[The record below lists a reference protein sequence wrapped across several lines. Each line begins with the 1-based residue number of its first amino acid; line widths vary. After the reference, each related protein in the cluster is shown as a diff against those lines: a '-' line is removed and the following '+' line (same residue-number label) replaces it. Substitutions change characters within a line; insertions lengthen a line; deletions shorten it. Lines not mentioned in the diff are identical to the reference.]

1 MPELSSNELFS
12 KRVISNTSKLLNIP
26 EDVVDSV
33 LSSIILQVLQDIND
47 QGNESS
53 DTIVVRVPKIAD
65 ITLLASGKNITVS
78 KVYLVP
84 KFRNKVKTSF
94 STDIDYLFEEVMKNS
109 SKLIVDK
116 FTKIIASAEN
126 EDY

>member
-116 FTKIIASAEN
+116 FTKMIASAEN

>member
-53 DTIVVRVPKIAD
+53 ETIVVRVPKIAD

-94 STDIDYLFEEVMKNS
+94 STDIDYLFEEVIKNS
-109 SKLIVDK
+109 GKLIVDK
-116 FTKIIASAEN
+116 FTKMIASAEN

>member
-53 DTIVVRVPKIAD
+53 ETIVVRVPKIAD

-94 STDIDYLFEEVMKNS
+94 STDIDYLFEEVIKNS

-116 FTKIIASAEN
+116 FTKMIASAEN

>member
-53 DTIVVRVPKIAD
+53 ETIVVRVPKIAD

-84 KFRNKVKTSF
+84 KFRN
-94 STDIDYLFEEVMKNS
+94 
-109 SKLIVDK
+109 
-116 FTKIIASAEN
+116 
-126 EDY
+126 